1 MINRSFAK
9 PLMALGAAVL
19 FLAAPGGGHDAHA
32 ADLYVPAPEPVI
44 EAPARTLV
52 YDWSGLYAGGHGG
65 WSWMDSRHRDAFLDD
80 THDLDGDTFVGGVLG
95 GVNIQSGSVVY
106 GLEAD
111 FTFGNLRNRTA
122 PVAPG
127 VEASFDLSPVGTIR
141 ARLGYAIDR
150 TLLYI
155 TAGLGIANPDLTIKG
170 GANGGNDARRHLG
183 IVGGAGIEY
192 AVTDA
197 ILLRTEYL
205 YGNYGKKTY
214 HLGADDVTTD
224 FETSTVRAGVSF
236 KLDPAL
242 F

>member
-1 MINRSFAK
+1 MINRSFAR
-9 PLMALGAAVL
+9 PAMALGTAVL
-19 FLAAPGGGHDAHA
+19 FLAGVGGGRDARA

-44 EAPARTLV
+44 EAPERTLV

-65 WSWMDSRHRDAFLDD
+65 WSWMDSGHRDAFLDD
-80 THDLDGDTFVGGVLG
+80 THDLDGNALVGGALG

-111 FTFGNLRNRTA
+111 ITFGNLRNPTGA
-122 PVAPG
+122 IAQG
-127 VEASFDLSPVGTIR
+127 VRASFDVEPVGTIR

-155 TAGLGIANPDLTIKG
+155 TAGLGIADADLTVKD
-170 GANGGNDARRHLG
+170 GANGGNDTRRHLG

-205 YGNYGKKTY
+205 YGNYGDKTY
-214 HLGADDVTTD
+214 DLGADEMTTD